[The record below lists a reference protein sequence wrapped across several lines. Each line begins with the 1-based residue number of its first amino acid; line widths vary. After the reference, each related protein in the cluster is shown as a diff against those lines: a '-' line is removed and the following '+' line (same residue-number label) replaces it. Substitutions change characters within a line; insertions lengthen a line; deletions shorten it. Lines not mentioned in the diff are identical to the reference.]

1 MTDRNNE
8 GELRSN
14 HFAAQSVANASR
26 THVQPVTNQVAPV
39 NQTSYR
45 SHFNS
50 NDGTAL
56 QNRLRELQAELE
68 LLDQE
73 EKELENES
81 ELIQEETESIKRH
94 NKALFDQIATNQEKN
109 ILAGGASQMH
119 ASNDI
124 GMPQNSLFSANNDS
138 MNQESG

>member
-1 MTDRNNE
+1 M
-8 GELRSN
+8 
-14 HFAAQSVANASR
+14 
-26 THVQPVTNQVAPV
+26 

-81 ELIQEETESIKRH
+81 ELI
-94 NKALFDQIATNQEKN
+94 
-109 ILAGGASQMH
+109 
-119 ASNDI
+119 
-124 GMPQNSLFSANNDS
+124 
-138 MNQESG
+138 